1 MLRFYWMKSVKMPNK
16 TKPPVVTVSI
26 VRGKGTPAMRA
37 AWSRFWHR
45 MFGQGGDPRNKVGD
59 SSS

>member
-1 MLRFYWMKSVKMPNK
+1 MKSVKMLNK

-37 AWSRFWHR
+37 TWSRFWR
-45 MFGQGGDPRNKVGD
+45 QIAANARKEAT
-59 SSS
+59 

>member
-1 MLRFYWMKSVKMPNK
+1 MTAK
-16 TKPPVVTVSI
+16 TKPKVKVVVSI

-37 AWSRFWHR
+37 AWFRFWHR
-45 MFGQGGDPRNKVGD
+45 VFEQGDDPEKKAGD